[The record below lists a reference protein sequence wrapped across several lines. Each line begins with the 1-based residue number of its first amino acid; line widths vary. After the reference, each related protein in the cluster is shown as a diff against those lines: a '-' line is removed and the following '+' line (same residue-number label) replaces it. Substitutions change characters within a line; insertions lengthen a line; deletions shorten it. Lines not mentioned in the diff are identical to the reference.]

1 MGRKLMNKSRKD
13 YIYNPKQYRAPKP
26 GRDREPKQGNAGFV
40 TGVAVGIVLG
50 LIIAKW
56 LSSSP

>member
-1 MGRKLMNKSRKD
+1 MNKSRKD